1 MCVQPYR
8 RRRRNR
14 RPRGQSIIEALVCLM
29 ILMLVFFTLTQ
40 IAYLYNGQ
48 FVANHAAFVSARS
61 HIVGFHP
68 DVVQRAN
75 EIGTI
80 PLAGHIT
87 EPYSLAVL
95 PIRELGAIEPT
106 LIGEFVKYPGYLM
119 YYEHWPKTRLRLPLF
134 ESELIHDYRVEVLD
148 YPVEMPMKDAF
159 IDSGAVDFEGRASML
174 NHAAYYLE

>member
-8 RRRRNR
+8 RRRRQR
-14 RPRGQSIIEALVCLM
+14 RPRGQSIVEAVICLM
-29 ILMLVFFTLTQ
+29 VLLLIFFTLTQ

-68 DVVQRAN
+68 DVVQRAK
-75 EIGTI
+75 EIGVI
-80 PLAGHIT
+80 PLAGHVT
-87 EPYSLAVL
+87 DPVSLAEL

-119 YYEHWPKTRLRLPLF
+119 RYEHWPKATLSLPMF
-134 ESELIHDYRVEVLD
+134 ETELIHNYRVEVND
-148 YPVEMPMKDAF
+148 YPVEMPMKEAF
-159 IDSGAVDFEGRASML
+159 MNSGGVDFEGTAKML
-174 NHAAYYLE
+174 NHAAYYLD